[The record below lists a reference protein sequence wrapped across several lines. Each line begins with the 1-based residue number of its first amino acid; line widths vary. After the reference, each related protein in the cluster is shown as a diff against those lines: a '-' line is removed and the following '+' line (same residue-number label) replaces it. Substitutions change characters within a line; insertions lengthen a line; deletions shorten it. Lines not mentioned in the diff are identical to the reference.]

1 MTESK
6 QKKSQQKPKR
16 RMRRANG
23 VATRQRI
30 FETAS
35 AMFAAGG
42 FEATSLRQIASASSV
57 DIATLKYHFR
67 DKTELYSEVYRVG
80 HENLLDHLKPCLD
93 SLSHAKT
100 KDELLVSIEDFV
112 FAFHDFLEEDFAF
125 LRMLLFRLLEG
136 SEAISHIEEELQ
148 GIAASLFD
156 EIFRKLLR
164 RKLVRDIDHRAF
176 ITVLV
181 SSLTTWFVIAEVKPD
196 LVEEPLPFTFKG
208 RERSEA
214 FFCDMFER
222 ILVE

>member
-6 QKKSQQKPKR
+6 QKKSKQKPKR

-112 FAFHDFLEEDFAF
+112 FAFHDFSG
-125 LRMLLFRLLEG
+125 RGFR
-136 SEAISHIEEELQ
+136 
-148 GIAASLFD
+148 
-156 EIFRKLLR
+156 
-164 RKLVRDIDHRAF
+164 
-176 ITVLV
+176 V
-181 SSLTTWFVIAEVKPD
+181 STDAVVSLTRRFRGDIPYRRRITGDRGE
-196 LVEEPLPFTFKG
+196 LV
-208 RERSEA
+208 
-214 FFCDMFER
+214 
-222 ILVE
+222 